1 MRESVGDIMSENI
14 KKIDTLDVNFLEPL
28 SEGSDWYC
36 GTDYSCGDLY
46 EAEEMYYGGV
56 NIKPNKLI
64 FVHRPDGTVYE
75 PIKLTQAQY
84 FSRPI
89 EIDEVIYIMLVDFLN
104 RKIFVLDM
112 GKELGNW
119 NHPTTEV
126 SVIADIPLR
135 EVDDCYGLLMHKSPL
150 MITRQ
155 CDNTFEVVWPEKAK
169 FAVDPAEAFVYR
181 DGDEL
186 FFSKW
191 YEDPDYREEVV
202 VRHFPDGE
210 IIRTIPGTIL
220 ITPDKQTWVIG

>member
-1 MRESVGDIMSENI
+1 MSINI
-14 KKIDTLDVNFLEPL
+14 KKIDTDGIEFLEAL

-56 NIKPNKLI
+56 NIQPNRLI

-75 PIKLTQAQY
+75 PIKLTFAQY

-89 EIDEVIYIMLVDFLN
+89 EIDQVIYIMLVDFFN

-112 GKELGNW
+112 GKELGDW
-119 NHPTTEV
+119 RHPTTEV
-126 SVIADIPLR
+126 KVIADIPLG
-135 EVDDCYGLLMHKSPL
+135 EVEDCYNLLLHKSPL

-155 CDNTFEVVWPEKAK
+155 SGNTFETVWPEKTK
-169 FAVDPAEAFVYR
+169 FTVDPNEAFVCR

-186 FFSKW
+186 IFSKW

-202 VRHFPDGE
+202 IRHFPDGE
-210 IIRTIPGTIL
+210 IIRTMAGNIM
-220 ITPDKQTWVIG
+220 ITPDQQMWVIG